1 MSKNNEIQRKSEHKI
16 DFSTN
21 DKNALTT
28 FLHST
33 DDVVTSNVIINNI
46 ADIFSAIFNGK

>member
-1 MSKNNEIQRKSEHKI
+1 MSKNNEIQRKSGHKI
-16 DFSTN
+16 AFPQN

-33 DDVVTSNVIINNI
+33 DDMSHIGKS
-46 ADIFSAIFNGK
+46 IFRFKLYLSSY

>member
-1 MSKNNEIQRKSEHKI
+1 MSKNNENKGNL
-16 DFSTN
+16 STKLFFPQN

-33 DDVVTSNVIINNI
+33 DDFTPHFCSLKESLICLVYRI
-46 ADIFSAIFNGK
+46 K